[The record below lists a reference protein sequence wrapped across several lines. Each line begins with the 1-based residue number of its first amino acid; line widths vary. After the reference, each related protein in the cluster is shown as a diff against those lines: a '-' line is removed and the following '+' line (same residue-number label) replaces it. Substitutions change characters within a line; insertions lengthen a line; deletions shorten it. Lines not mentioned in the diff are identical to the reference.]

1 MDKCD
6 QLCACSGIFS
16 SLSLLQEKAN
26 LANLATSQ
34 LDEGGL
40 AGQIREISDVRG
52 EDEVVMLA
60 SHHISGLDLRFG
72 FIARVSSVNKKL
84 HPRLKISC

>member
-1 MDKCD
+1 M
-6 QLCACSGIFS
+6 
-16 SLSLLQEKAN
+16 
-26 LANLATSQ
+26 ANLATGQ

-40 AGQIREISDVRG
+40 AGQIWEISDVGG
-52 EDEVVMLA
+52 EDEVVLLA

-84 HPRLKISC
+84 HPRLKSADDAFFLFLPARRRSRSCWVRR